1 MKISLLLILFLF
13 SQCKS
18 TYNSYL
24 NETDNQIDKKLIFHD
39 FFFSNALVIIWL
51 IICGCLILAVCLL
64 VRFLYSKLIVLR
76 NNSLET
82 TNTSTTTTTN
92 NNRVSPNTNVSDDQ
106 YKNDSLPAYEEVI
119 KTNSNK

>member
-1 MKISLLLILFLF
+1 MKTSLLLILFLF

-18 TYNSYL
+18 TNNSYL

-39 FFFSNALVIIWL
+39 FIFSNTLVIIWL

-64 VRFLYSKLIVLR
+64 LRYLYSKLIVLR

-82 TNTSTTTTTN
+82 TNTSTTTTTT
-92 NNRVSPNTNVSDDQ
+92 NRVSPNTNVSDDQ
-106 YKNDSLPAYEEVI
+106 YKNDSLPAYEEVM
-119 KTNSNK
+119 KTNLTK

>member
-1 MKISLLLILFLF
+1 MKISLLLIILFLF

-39 FFFSNALVIIWL
+39 FFFSNTLVIIWL

-82 TNTSTTTTTN
+82 TTTSTTTT
-92 NNRVSPNTNVSDDQ
+92 NNRVSPNTNVCDDQ